1 MSSSSSSSKNQSS
14 VTNIREDYIFNN
26 AGGGTS
32 ANVGQADSVV
42 NTITTA
48 DPEVMRDALAA
59 ISATSQDAFSQ
70 AFGFG
75 GTALDSMADTASNAL
90 TSNSDVMAQALDGLE
105 NQAFWSGQ
113 AIEQSLGTL
122 KSIGTGGTSDA
133 ADAIAAGMKFIPLAA
148 AVAVGLYAWSR
159 K

>member
-1 MSSSSSSSKNQSS
+1 
-14 VTNIREDYIFNN
+14 
-26 AGGGTS
+26 
-32 ANVGQADSVV
+32 
-42 NTITTA
+42 
-48 DPEVMRDALAA
+48 MRDALAA
-59 ISATSQDAFSQ
+59 IAETSQDAFSQ

-90 TSNSDVMAQALDGLE
+90 TSNSDVMARALDGLE
-105 NQAFWSGQ
+105 NQAFWSNQ

-133 ADAIAAGMKFIPLAA
+133 AAAITAGMKFIPLAA